1 MAAHKAGDLDGKGLA
16 RKMCP
21 VDRQGVG
28 DLTAAGAAYNEH
40 SLGIS
45 VNVQHLPALKGGYI
59 HHHSAQHT
67 DFLIGGQHGLQTGV
81 LQGLILQCGQ
91 RHGNGNTVIRAQRGA
106 SGAYGIALHK
116 EVQPFGLHILRTA
129 GILFAHHVQ
138 MALQNHGRGVFI
150 AGGGGGDENH
160 IVGSVLMALQS
171 ALLTEFHAPIADGL
185 GVPGAVG
192 DRRQRLKNFK
202 DPLRL

>member
-1 MAAHKAGDLDGKGLA
+1 MAKGLA

-67 DFLIGGQHGLQTGV
+67 DFLIGGQNGLQTGV

-91 RHGNGNTVIRAQRGA
+91 RHGNGAIPSSAPSVVPRAPTVSPSTKRSSPSVSIFFAQPGSFSHTMSRWPCK
-106 SGAYGIALHK
+106 I
-116 EVQPFGLHILRTA
+116 TA
-129 GILFAHHVQ
+129 GAF
-138 MALQNHGRGVFI
+138 
-150 AGGGGGDENH
+150 
-160 IVGSVLMALQS
+160 S
-171 ALLTEFHAPIADGL
+171 
-185 GVPGAVG
+185 
-192 DRRQRLKNFK
+192 
-202 DPLRL
+202 